1 MYRESISTW
10 SQEIE
15 ESGGKLLNWV
25 EICETL
31 GMERYKRYYFP
42 RVNRERGERYRKDA
56 EFVCVSLDSSLE
68 PPFIIPVSVRLERS
82 HKSRIYIYPCFA
94 FRTLRIGFG
103 KRTLSTTDL
112 N

>member
-1 MYRESISTW
+1 MYHEPISTW

-15 ESGGKLLNWV
+15 RGKLLNWV

-68 PPFIIPVSVRLERS
+68 PPFIIPLSVRLERS
-82 HKSRIYIYPCFA
+82 HKSRIYISL
-94 FRTLRIGFG
+94 FRIQNSGLRIGFG
-103 KRTLSTTDL
+103 KPPTLIE
-112 N
+112 